1 MKPSREMGLRIK
13 YVRKKCGYNQ
23 EKLAE
28 ELGMTTSAIGGYETG
43 KSFPSVEV
51 LTRLSEILNVS
62 IDWLIRGE
70 GESDYQLETISSKP
84 ADQGSFGSQ
93 VENFLRQQL
102 AEKDQQIKSLL
113 KIIERGN
120 LGKDEVTELTTGWL
134 FEGDASSRV
143 TCSVTGLPKLA
154 A

>member
-1 MKPSREMGLRIK
+1 M
-13 YVRKKCGYNQ
+13 
-23 EKLAE
+23 
-28 ELGMTTSAIGGYETG
+28 
-43 KSFPSVEV
+43 
-51 LTRLSEILNVS
+51 NVS
-62 IDWLIRGE
+62 FDWLIKGE

-120 LGKDEVTELTTGWL
+120 LGKVKVIEAIAAVAAWVT
-134 FEGDASSRV
+134 D
-143 TCSVTGLPKLA
+143 SVTYQRVMSQTLA
-154 A
+154 SR